1 MHPMK
6 TYLLALSCVSAIF
19 VATSA
24 SAMSGTSPQQGSLF
38 AGDSDKAHASLFDG
52 GPRFLSVGVYIGSQ
66 QRGMLE
72 DGMTYD
78 WEIRH
83 SIAYLG
89 FDLTP
94 WLTILAGAGQSDL
107 SIAEMERDSGFEW
120 LGAIQWRVLDYLAL
134 DPILTDNAYRVSVD
148 TEFRGIGSNSEG
160 MDGELSWLELFG
172 AVTMNFTVNTER
184 GDLLDSISV
193 FAGPA
198 FSTITATRDNGL
210 DVDLNED
217 ESLGLVAGIQ
227 ANPSENVTLR
237 LEFQKFDANTFGGSC
252 TFHF

>member
-1 MHPMK
+1 MK
-6 TYLLALSCVSAIF
+6 TYLLALSCISAIL
-19 VATSA
+19 VAASA
-24 SAMSGTSPQQGSLF
+24 SAMSGSSLQQGSLF
-38 AGDSDKAHASLFDG
+38 NGDSDKAHDSLFDG
-52 GPRFLSVGVYIGSQ
+52 GPRFLSIGVYMGSQ
-66 QRGMLE
+66 QRGMVE
-72 DGMTYD
+72 DRRSYE
-78 WEIRH
+78 WEIQH

-89 FDLTP
+89 LDLTP
-94 WLTILAGAGQSDL
+94 WLTILGGVGQSDL
-107 SIAEMERDSGFEW
+107 NISEMERDSGFEW

-134 DPILTDNAYRVSVD
+134 DPLFNDSAYHVSLD
-148 TEFRGIGSNSEG
+148 TEFRGIGSNSDG

-184 GDLLDSISV
+184 GGLLDSISV

-198 FSTITATRDNGL
+198 FSTITATRDNDL